1 MDESK
6 KWNPERTE
14 DEVRI
19 ILEKLR
25 GSGDFQCAI
34 QANSATAAINGIAQL
49 IVKLAENTEQSV
61 ERIIAVLATVLLYRE
76 ET

>member
-25 GSGDFQCAI
+25 GCGDFQCAI
-34 QANSATAAINGIAQL
+34 QANSTTAAINGIAQL
-49 IVKLAENTEQSV
+49 IVKLAENTEQPV
-61 ERIIAVLATVLLYRE
+61 ERIVAVLATVLLYRGE
-76 ET
+76 E